1 MNINDEFNRTKDAKF
16 SRIKTGYRSFKF
28 DAERQQERVLSS
40 AQLTLVKAQ
49 ARRIAREELSAA
61 TGIGELVRQM
71 VEDEVSALR
80 SSGRLIPDRAQAAQ
94 VSKIVDYLQAVEV
107 ARQKREGDVQARL
120 TELERRRTDA
130 SPSESWNKVLSDAN
144 RHIKV
149 LEVSPRFVA

>member
-1 MNINDEFNRTKDAKF
+1 MP
-16 SRIKTGYRSFKF
+16 
-28 DAERQQERVLSS
+28 ERQEERVLSS

-80 SSGRLIPDRAQAAQ
+80 SSGKLIPDLAQAAQ
-94 VSKIVDYLQAVEV
+94 VSKIVDNLQAVEV

-120 TELERRRTDA
+120 TELERRGTDA
-130 SPSESWNKVLSDAN
+130 SPSGSWKKVLSDAN
-144 RHIKV
+144 RRIEV
-149 LEVSPRFVA
+149 LEVSLGSLLEDGGRVTSTAKA